1 MTMRITMLATLMG
14 ESGSLL
20 TSGSTVT
27 VSKAFGATV
36 VGSGR
41 ATDTDGTLRPTSTE
55 NTAAASR
62 TLTGADVETLVICN
76 SASAVVLTIPT
87 DAVGG
92 FTGRA
97 VIGLYQAGAGAAS
110 FAAGGSVTLR
120 GTAPTIAQYG
130 TMGIVRVGVNEWA
143 YIQ

>member
-1 MTMRITMLATLMG
+1 MTMRITLLQTVMG

-27 VSKAFGATV
+27 VSDAFGAAM

-41 ATDTDGTLRPTSTE
+41 ATDTDSALRPTSAE
-55 NTAAASR
+55 NIAQASR
-62 TLTGADVETLVICN
+62 NLAGSDVDTLVICN

-97 VIGLYQAGAGAAS
+97 TIGLYQAGAGAGS
-110 FAAGGSVTLR
+110 FAAGGGVTLR
-120 GTAPTIAQYG
+120 GTAPTISQYG
-130 TMGIVRVGVNEWA
+130 TMGIVRVGANEWA
-143 YIQ
+143 YL